1 MYSHSLNSCYNSI
14 AKLNSSFAY
23 QEGFRERND
32 NMQDFVAIDF
42 ETANTNRNSAC
53 QIGICQVQNGT
64 IIGQRSWLIKP
75 PSKIFTFS
83 DLHGITYSMVKNQL
97 TFIELWPV
105 IKPYLEHQIVAAH
118 NVKFDMSVLS
128 AVLDYYQL
136 PAMEFRV
143 VDSLDAARKSW
154 PNLQNHRLSTVAEF
168 LSIDLNHH
176 EALSDA
182 RACAEIILRSDWSR
196 IKISPYQAA
205 SPRRPERNANWVG

>member
-1 MYSHSLNSCYNSI
+1 M
-14 AKLNSSFAY
+14 K
-23 QEGFRERND
+23 
-32 NMQDFVAIDF
+32 DFVAIDF

-53 QIGICQVQNGT
+53 QIGICQVQNGAIT
-64 IIGQRSWLIKP
+64 GQRSWLIKP

-105 IKPYLEHQIVAAH
+105 IRPYLEQQIVAAH
-118 NVKFDMSVLS
+118 NAKFDMSVLS
-128 AVLDYYQL
+128 AMLAYYQL
-136 PAMEFRV
+136 PVPEFQV
-143 VDSLDAARKSW
+143 VDSLDAARKNW

-196 IKISPYQAA
+196 IKISPYQPALPQKTQRGA
-205 SPRRPERNANWVG
+205 KWIG